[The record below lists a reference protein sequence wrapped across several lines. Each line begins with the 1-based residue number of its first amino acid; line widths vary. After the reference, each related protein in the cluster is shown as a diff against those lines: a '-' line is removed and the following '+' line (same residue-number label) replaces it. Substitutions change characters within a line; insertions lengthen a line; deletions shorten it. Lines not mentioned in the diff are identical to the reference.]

1 MQTRDMS
8 VSNKRSNDN
17 LSVIKSTLI
26 ENNKSLIRRMAESKS
41 TSKER
46 SKNRTKGTKN
56 IDKHKNPTI
65 SIKRSNVNFINKVYY
80 NNQENVGDQTSSIT
94 PTSWIS
100 KNPNV
105 LSQIDNILINENSQP
120 YASEIS
126 SKAGK
131 SSGHTKSSILF
142 KPKNTSKFT
151 YERENE
157 LNSRRQD
164 QKSRQYVTNH
174 VRENSGII
182 KKVNLSKSN
191 NTRYTNHN
199 VTR

>member
-1 MQTRDMS
+1 MSDTDRSLHKSLNIRRSQKFIKSTNLDKQQIFRVSEKMQTRDIS

-26 ENNKSLIRRMAESKS
+26 ENNKALIRRMAESKS

-94 PTSWIS
+94 PTS
-100 KNPNV
+100 
-105 LSQIDNILINENSQP
+105 
-120 YASEIS
+120 
-126 SKAGK
+126 
-131 SSGHTKSSILF
+131 
-142 KPKNTSKFT
+142 
-151 YERENE
+151 
-157 LNSRRQD
+157 
-164 QKSRQYVTNH
+164 
-174 VRENSGII
+174 
-182 KKVNLSKSN
+182 
-191 NTRYTNHN
+191 
-199 VTR
+199 